1 MRYPLVVL
9 QFKPKTYWTMEND
22 IAKINSVE
30 DKIIEVRGE
39 KVLLDSDVA
48 ALYGV
53 ETKRVNEAV
62 KNNPEKF
69 PEGYIFKLTKE
80 EKSEVIENF
89 DNPNVTPK
97 SEVVENFDHLKLK
110 FSPTTPTAFTE
121 KGLYML
127 ATILKSERATQTT
140 IAIVETFA
148 KIRELSRTV
157 AELSATGDQFA
168 QKNLMQKSGDIMADI
183 LGSDLQTTGTET
195 SMELNLAVLKF
206 KHTIKRKSE

>member
-1 MRYPLVVL
+1 
-9 QFKPKTYWTMEND
+9 MENG
-22 IAKINSVE
+22 IVKINSVE
-30 DKIIEVRGE
+30 SKIIEVRGE

-53 ETKRVNEAV
+53 ETREINQAV

-80 EKSEVIENF
+80 EKNEVVKNF
-89 DNPNVTPK
+89 DNLNAAPK
-97 SEVVENFDHLKLK
+97 TGVIEIFDNPKLK
-110 FSPTTPTAFTE
+110 FSPTMPTAFTE

-183 LGSDLQTTGTET
+183 LGGDLQTTGTET
-195 SMELNLAVLKF
+195 SMERF
-206 KHTIKRKSE
+206 R